1 MPAWRSAARVLELQA
16 GAGDHDKV
24 AVGRFGPE
32 EADDG
37 ALALPGTLQYTPAVI
52 AIQIW
57 YQHPTIVFL
66 SLLTCWLLSGLLS
79 GTTTIARLHFAGL
92 SRADKAIIA

>member
-1 MPAWRSAARVLELQA
+1 MNGACLAVSCEGIKLQA

-52 AIQIW
+52 AIQP
-57 YQHPTIVFL
+57 YSPAIVFPL
-66 SLLTCWLLSGLLS
+66 DLLAAVWTLS
-79 GTTTIARLHFAGL
+79 GTTTIARLHLQGCQEQTRP
-92 SRADKAIIA
+92 S